1 MIETNNNNIVMLSQ
15 INKKLENNEQY
26 VYIDDTEIE
35 QAMYNYRRGQL
46 LQDEA
51 DRLKENAKEVFKS
64 KLCPKNIKYAYN
76 KDFILTLT
84 NFISNRFG
92 TERFKKDHPDLYNEY
107 IKPIPSLRVNLDN
120 YQK

>member
-1 MIETNNNNIVMLSQ
+1 MIENNNNNIVMLSQ

-51 DRLKENAKEVFKS
+51 DRLKENAKEVFK
-64 KLCPKNIKYAYN
+64 
-76 KDFILTLT
+76 DFILTLT